1 MRELRKTKEKKSG
14 DPSSAYT
21 SCWPLFEALT
31 LLQETVCHRRYAEY
45 FIVIIYI

>member
-14 DPSSAYT
+14 DPGPAYT

-31 LLQETVCHRRYAEY
+31 FLQQTVRHRRYAEY